1 MWGRD
6 NVEANKRTG
15 RREGQSLAGAECGG
29 YEGSKGHD
37 EVAGQVR
44 TEWTGREDE
53 EKLKLEEREE
63 AEGPGGAAFFF
74 WLVRWGPKR
83 DRGGLGIRSGD
94 GHHLICQKMW
104 ARRKP
109 AWNLEVQYAAEQV
122 CIVGIATIHCGSP
135 HCLCPV
141 TVVTPHQD
149 PMMGAEEGDRE
160 SQDARTNWKLQA
172 ASCALCC

>member
-74 WLVRWGPKR
+74 GWFVGGQRGIGGDWGSGAAMVTTSSVKR
-83 DRGGLGIRSGD
+83 RGPGESLCRSAVCRRTGLYSGYSHKRTRSTTPYTAD
-94 GHHLICQKMW
+94 
-104 ARRKP
+104 
-109 AWNLEVQYAAEQV
+109 
-122 CIVGIATIHCGSP
+122 P
-135 HCLCPV
+135 H
-141 TVVTPHQD
+141 T
-149 PMMGAEEGDRE
+149 
-160 SQDARTNWKLQA
+160 
-172 ASCALCC
+172 ASAQ